1 MMSGYRK
8 EDPATEKK
16 LPVEAD
22 VPNFLADI
30 GRRQDST
37 ARDRAI
43 GDLTLIAFY
52 FLLRIG
58 EYTMKQCRNDSKQT
72 VNFRVV
78 DVTFFK
84 KDNDGQLRQLPRNA
98 SKEEILDADSAT
110 LRLTNQ
116 KNGWKGVCINHHV
129 NGDSYLCPVKA
140 IGRRVVHIRE
150 HSNDGDIGLCAFFN
164 NGNQFDV
171 NDDDIRQALK
181 FAATELDYPE
191 RGIPIKR
198 VDTHSL
204 RSGGAQAL
212 SLAGYPDRVIQ
223 KMGRW
228 RSATFL
234 EYISDQLSSF
244 SQGMSTNMAKVLNFV
259 NIAGGVSSDVTN
271 IAINTP
277 YDTAAAA

>member
-1 MMSGYRK
+1 
-8 EDPATEKK
+8 
-16 LPVEAD
+16 
-22 VPNFLADI
+22 
-30 GRRQDST
+30 
-37 ARDRAI
+37 
-43 GDLTLIAFY
+43 
-52 FLLRIG
+52 
-58 EYTMKQCRNDSKQT
+58 MKQCRNDSKQT

-171 NDDDIRQALK
+171 NDDDIDDGVSGCGGSCRAGTMA
-181 FAATELDYPE
+181 AATM
-191 RGIPIKR
+191 
-198 VDTHSL
+198 
-204 RSGGAQAL
+204 
-212 SLAGYPDRVIQ
+212 IQ
-223 KMGRW
+223 TPM
-228 RSATFL
+228 
-234 EYISDQLSSF
+234 
-244 SQGMSTNMAKVLNFV
+244 TNMT
-259 NIAGGVSSDVTN
+259 STTTN
-271 IAINTP
+271 AIGDDNGDNNGADKRQRRRRTSR
-277 YDTAAAA
+277 